1 MAIYRFKVCFE
12 EDDEIIRVI
21 EVRSGQTLEDLHFAI
36 LKSIEFDT
44 RHNALFYIS
53 DDYWKKHDKF
63 VFLPETGME
72 ETTMFSSTKLSTL
85 INDPHQKLLY
95 IYDLSEQWVFM
106 VELVGIAMNEDPKKS
121 YPQVVRSESKP
132 PKQYKTQRKVGA
144 DLEDDEFDY
153 LTKNLLGGEIAG
165 EMLGEHLDIGET
177 DDMGEETIAG
187 DDVVDEVDEVDE
199 VEDDVV
205 DDVVDEEEEDNTED
219 LFGEEGFEED

>member
-36 LKSIEFDT
+36 LNSIEFDT

-63 VFLPETGME
+63 IFLPDTGTE
-72 ETTMFSSTKLSTL
+72 EITMFSSTKLSTL

-106 VELVGIAMNEDPKKS
+106 VELVGIAMNEDPKKT
-121 YPQVVRSESKP
+121 YPLVVRSESKP

-153 LTKNLLGGEIAG
+153 LTKNLLGGEIAE
-165 EMLGEHLDIGET
+165 EMLGEHLDVGET

-187 DDVVDEVDEVDE
+187 DE
-199 VEDDVV
+199 VEDEVADEVA
-205 DDVVDEEEEDNTED
+205 DEEEDDSTED
-219 LFGEEGFEED
+219 LFGADEFEED

>member
-63 VFLPETGME
+63 IFLPEPGME
-72 ETTMFSSTKLSTL
+72 ETTMFSSTRLSSL

-95 IYDLSEQWVFM
+95 IYDLSEQWVLM
-106 VELVGIAMNEDPKKS
+106 VELVGITMNEDPKKT
-121 YPQVVRSESKP
+121 YPMVVRSESKP
-132 PKQYKTQRKVGA
+132 PKQYKTQKKVGGA
-144 DLEDDEFDY
+144 DLAEEDEFDY
-153 LTKNLLGGEIAG
+153 LTKNLLGGEIAE
-165 EMLGEHLDIGET
+165 EMLGEHLDDGET
-177 DDMGEETIAG
+177 DDMGEETIEG
-187 DDVVDEVDEVDE
+187 G
-199 VEDDVV
+199 EDAAED
-205 DDVVDEEEEDNTED
+205 EEEDNTED

>member
-1 MAIYRFKVCFE
+1 MPFVYMAIYRFKVCFE

-63 VFLPETGME
+63 IFLPDTGME
-72 ETTMFSSTKLSTL
+72 ETTMFSSTRLSTL

-132 PKQYKTQRKVGA
+132 PKQYKTQRKAGA
-144 DLEDDEFDY
+144 DVEDEDFDY
-153 LTKNLLGGEIAG
+153 LTKNLLGGEIA
-165 EMLGEHLDIGET
+165 EVMLGEHLDVGET

-187 DDVVDEVDEVDE
+187 DEIEDE
-199 VEDDVV
+199 VEDEVA
-205 DDVVDEEEEDNTED
+205 DEEEEDSTED
-219 LFGEEGFEED
+219 LFGEEGIEED